1 LLQAAANLRRTFEE
15 TDRRAAEIILG
26 RVSHFMSLFATKS
39 LSRIKAESE
48 SGTHQLS
55 RTLGPGSL
63 IALGIG
69 AIIGA
74 GLFSLTGIAAADN
87 AGPAVVLSFVVAAIG
102 CAFAGMCYSEFATMI
117 PIAGSAYTYAYATM
131 GELLAWIIG
140 WDLVLEYAV
149 GAATVSVS
157 WSSYVVKLLHM
168 FNVTLPES
176 LTHCPWDQP
185 AGYINLPAV
194 LIILAVSTLLMVGI
208 SESARVNTTIVV
220 VKVAIVVVVICIGFG
235 YINKA
240 NYTPFIPPNTGTFG
254 EFGYSGIMQAAA
266 VIFFAYIG
274 FDAVST
280 AAQEAKR
287 PQRDMPIG
295 IIGSLAIC
303 TVLYILFAHVLT
315 GMVPYRKFHG
325 DASPV
330 ATVISLFPSAWLQ
343 TSIVIGI
350 IAGYTSVI
358 LVMLLGQSRVF
369 FSMSRDGLLPKI
381 FSDVHPKWHT
391 PYRCNLIFMVFVS
404 LFSGFLPI
412 SNLGHMTSIGTLLA
426 FVIVC
431 VGIIVMR
438 RTNPTAPR
446 PFRTPL
452 VPLVPVLGAVVC
464 LAMMY
469 SLDIMT
475 WYRLVIWLAI
485 GLAIYF
491 GYSRKHSHLR
501 QDTAMETRH

>member
-1 LLQAAANLRRTFEE
+1 
-15 TDRRAAEIILG
+15 
-26 RVSHFMSLFATKS
+26 MSLFETKS
-39 LSRIKAESE
+39 LDRIKAEAE
-48 SGTHQLS
+48 GGEQHLKK
-55 RTLGPGSL
+55 TLGPFNL

-102 CAFAGMCYSEFATMI
+102 CAFAGMCYSEFSTMI

-157 WSSYVVKLLHM
+157 WSSYVTKLFHM
-168 FNVTLPES
+168 YSIELPPS
-176 LTHCPWDQP
+176 LVHCPWDP
-185 AGYINLPAV
+185 TPGIINLPAV
-194 LIILAVSTLLMVGI
+194 FIILIISCLLMIGI
-208 SESARVNTTIVV
+208 SESARVNAVIVV
-220 VKVAIVVVVICIGFG
+220 IKVAIVLIVISIGWG
-235 YINKA
+235 MTHPE
-240 NYTPFIPPNTGTFG
+240 NYVPFLPDNTGVFG
-254 EFGYSGIMQAAA
+254 EFGISGVMQGAA

-280 AAQEAKR
+280 AAQEAKK

-295 IIGSLAIC
+295 IIGSLVIC
-303 TVLYILFAHVLT
+303 TVLYILFARVLT
-315 GMVPYRKFHG
+315 GMVNYKTFHG

-330 ATVISLFPSAWLQ
+330 ATVVALFPTWMQSA
-343 TSIVIGI
+343 IVIGI
-350 IAGYTSVI
+350 IAGYSSVI

-369 FSMSRDGLLPKI
+369 FSMSRDGLLPKV
-381 FSDVHPKWHT
+381 FSDIHPKFKT
-391 PYRCNLIFMVFVS
+391 PWRCNLIFMIFVS

-431 VGIIVMR
+431 IGIIVMR
-438 RTNPTAPR
+438 KTNPDAPR
-446 PFRTPL
+446 PYRTPL
-452 VPLVPVLGAVVC
+452 VPIVPILGVLVC
-464 LAMMY
+464 FAMMY
-469 SLDIMT
+469 SLNIET

-491 GYSRKHSHLR
+491 GYGIKHSHLR
-501 QDTAMETRH
+501 QPRR

>member
-1 LLQAAANLRRTFEE
+1 
-15 TDRRAAEIILG
+15 
-26 RVSHFMSLFATKS
+26 V
-39 LSRIKAESE
+39 
-48 SGTHQLS
+48 
-55 RTLGPGSL
+55 
-63 IALGIG
+63 ALGIG

-157 WSSYVVKLLHM
+157 WSSYVAKLLHM
-168 FNVTLPES
+168 YGVNLPDS

-185 AGYINLPAV
+185 AGFINLPAV
-194 LIILAVSTLLMVGI
+194 LIIFAISTLLMIGI
-208 SESARVNTTIVV
+208 SESARVNAVIVCVKVTIV
-220 VKVAIVVVVICIGFG
+220 IVVICIGFS
-235 YINKA
+235 YVNAA
-240 NYTPFIPPNTGTFG
+240 NYTPFIPDNTGTFG
-254 EFGYSGIMQAAA
+254 EFGWSGIMRAAA

-295 IIGSLAIC
+295 IIGSLIVC
-303 TVLYILFAHVLT
+303 TILYILFARVLT

-325 DASPV
+325 DAAPV
-330 ATVISLFPSAWLQ
+330 ATVISLFPYAWLQ

-369 FSMSRDGLLPKI
+369 YSMSRDGLLPKV
-381 FSDVHPKWHT
+381 FSDIHPKWHT
-391 PYRCNLIFMVFVS
+391 PYRCNIIFMVFVS

-412 SNLGHMTSIGTLLA
+412 SSLGNMTSIGTLLA

-431 VGIIVMR
+431 IGVIVMR
-438 RTNPTAPR
+438 RTNPNAPR
-446 PFRTPL
+446 PYRTPF
-452 VPLVPVLGAVVC
+452 VPVVPVLGVLVC
-464 LAMMY
+464 FAMMA
-469 SLDIMT
+469 SLDSLT
-475 WYRLVIWLAI
+475 WYRLVVWLVI
-485 GLAIYF
+485 GLSIYF
-491 GYSRKHSHLR
+491 SYSRHRSHLR
-501 QDTAMETRH
+501 QSEPVAK